1 MSVSAFLTTVFLAN
15 LFSSTDPHVG
25 QNLASVAGAPFA
37 HAVAGLAPSDSG
49 LAPSDS
55 GLAPSASRAL
65 LKLTNSELARASA
78 EAAQRGALPQYQGEL
93 TQALDTEIGTKAP
106 KVVAKFAATDA
117 GAFAL
122 AQWRLLSSVK
132 PDEWA
137 TLTSQHANTVA
148 WLLSNRNTIELF
160 LTSGDVE
167 GNRWGDAVRIFAEI
181 AAVDPEV
188 LDTCDDPKNP
198 PLPLRLAVATAL
210 VHAAPVT
217 WMADGSVID
226 PVKRYQSYRAWDKE
240 GVLFASF
247 RELSAW
253 EMRYVVGS
261 WSSDE
266 DLVWARANIKPE
278 LKVREKVGDGAH
290 MLAYNLFN
298 KNGVSVQEGGKF
310 YDNKPMTLA
319 IMLEYG
325 GVCGAISRFGTSMSQ
340 AFGVPAMPVGQP
352 GHCAFIWQIRPHEW
366 AINNDISGW
375 AESGCHGGIHMTWGH
390 PAWLMPL
397 MQSAQEDRV
406 AFARSEMLRCAGDFL
421 AGTKADAGDRAAVYG
436 EACDERATNYG
447 AWRARLDAM
456 RAAERDVKTAQWR
469 DAMKRA
475 SAAFVRQPMAYATL
489 VAIAEPALLPAKPT
503 DKARTEYARGV
514 AANIA
519 AMAKAGADATLADF
533 AVREV
538 VVRQAEAIGDES
550 KRSARAIVLGE
561 DPPAGEKLN
570 APRAADVVDLALGA
584 ANELDVAPDGSAHAA
599 WQRQIGR
606 VVAGFV
612 RQPSAREHGLKRVE
626 VMVAALMKAKR
637 EGDARWIADRV
648 VEAAKATKDAD
659 LERQATAF
667 RASLG

>member
-1 MSVSAFLTTVFLAN
+1 MVTNVLSHFRVAAVRRGFLFLAMGGIAA
-15 LFSSTDPHVG
+15 VG
-25 QNLASVAGAPFA
+25 ARSEVAS
-37 HAVAGLAPSDSG
+37 AVV
-49 LAPSDS
+49 
-55 GLAPSASRAL
+55 PSATTLAAPTSAP
-65 LKLTNSELARASA
+65 LKLTLTELAKASA
-78 EAAQRGALPQYQGEL
+78 DAAQTNALAAYADLLAAALKDEL
-93 TQALDTEIGTKAP
+93 DGKAP

-117 GAFAL
+117 GSFAL
-122 AQWRLLSSVK
+122 AQWRLLSRVK
-132 PDEWA
+132 PEEWA
-137 TLTSQHANTVA
+137 TLTAQHANAVA
-148 WLLSNRNTIELF
+148 WLLSNRSALELF
-160 LTSGDVE
+160 GTSGDVE
-167 GNRWGDAVRIFAEI
+167 GNRWGDAVRIFGEI
-181 AAVDPEV
+181 AAVDPDV
-188 LDTCDDPKNP
+188 LAKYDDAKAP

-210 VHAAPVT
+210 VHATPVT

-226 PVKRYQSYRAWDKE
+226 PVKRYQSYRTWDKE

-397 MQSAQEDRV
+397 MQSAQDDRA
-406 AFARSEMLRCAGDFL
+406 AFARSESLRFAAEFL
-421 AGTKADAGDRAAVYG
+421 IGNKADASDRAAVYA
-436 EACDERATNYG
+436 EACDARSTNYG
-447 AWRARLDAM
+447 AWVARLEAM
-456 RAAERDVKTAQWR
+456 RAAGREVKAAQWR

-475 SAAFVRQPMAYATL
+475 ASAFVRQPLAYATL
-489 VAIAEPALLPAKPT
+489 MSIAEPFILPAKPT
-503 DKARTEYARGV
+503 EKARTEYARDV
-514 AANIA
+514 AATVA
-519 AMAKAGADATLADF
+519 AMAKSGADATLVDV
-533 AVREV
+533 AVRDV
-538 VVRQAEAIGDES
+538 VVRQAEAIGDDTR
-550 KRSARAIVLGE
+550 RSARAIVLGE
-561 DPPAGEKLN
+561 DPPGGEKLN

-584 ANELDVAPDGSAHAA
+584 ANALDVAPDGSAHAA
-599 WQRQIGR
+599 WQRQLGR
-606 VVAGFV
+606 IVSGFV
-612 RQPSAREHGLKRVE
+612 RQPASREYGLKRVE
-626 VMVAALMKAKR
+626 VMIAALMKAKR

-648 VEAAKATKDAD
+648 VEAAKAVQDAD
-659 LERQATAF
+659 LERQAIQF

>member
-1 MSVSAFLTTVFLAN
+1 M
-15 LFSSTDPHVG
+15 
-25 QNLASVAGAPFA
+25 
-37 HAVAGLAPSDSG
+37 
-49 LAPSDS
+49 
-55 GLAPSASRAL
+55 
-65 LKLTNSELARASA
+65 
-78 EAAQRGALPQYQGEL
+78 
-93 TQALDTEIGTKAP
+93 
-106 KVVAKFAATDA
+106 
-117 GAFAL
+117 
-122 AQWRLLSSVK
+122 
-132 PDEWA
+132 
-137 TLTSQHANTVA
+137 
-148 WLLSNRNTIELF
+148 
-160 LTSGDVE
+160 
-167 GNRWGDAVRIFAEI
+167 RIFAEI

-188 LDTCDDPKNP
+188 LEKCDDPKNP
-198 PLPLRLAVATAL
+198 PLPLRLAIATAL

-247 RELSAW
+247 LELSAW

-561 DPPAGEKLN
+561 DPPSDEKLN

-584 ANELDVAPDGSAHAA
+584 ANELDVVPDGSAHAA

-606 VVAGFV
+606 VVSGFV
-612 RQPSAREHGLKRVE
+612 RQPAAREHGLKRVE